1 MVSSVFHRL
10 REGKKA
16 EKEKVKQDEMKSA
29 IRYLSQ
35 ESIKVDQRSMDM
47 VKPYLSRRKAT
58 PVNVNDDSL
67 KAAKIMKKILS
78 SEDGYDKAA
87 DCYISSQSGGM
98 FGTATREK
106 AYEIVAI
113 QATQRSSRRSSFRR
127 SFETFFTFRNKNF
140 STIRYRYVLTKHTD
154 TSHTKH

>member
-1 MVSSVFHRL
+1 MVSAVFHRL

-16 EKEKVKQDEMKSA
+16 EKDEMKSA
-29 IRYLSQ
+29 IEYLSQ

-47 VKPYLSRRKAT
+47 VKAYLSRRKAT
-58 PVNVNDDSL
+58 TVNVNDDPL
-67 KAAKIMKKILS
+67 NAAKIMKRILS
-78 SEDGYDKAA
+78 SEDAYDKAA
-87 DCYISSQSGGM
+87 DCYISSQRGGM

-113 QATQRSSRRSSFRR
+113 QATQRSSRRSSFRH
-127 SFETFFTFRNKNF
+127 SFETFFTFRNENF